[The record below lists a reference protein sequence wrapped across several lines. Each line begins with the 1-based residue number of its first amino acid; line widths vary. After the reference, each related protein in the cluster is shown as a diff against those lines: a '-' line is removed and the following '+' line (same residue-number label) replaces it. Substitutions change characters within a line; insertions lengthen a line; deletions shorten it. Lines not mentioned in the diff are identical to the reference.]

1 MAKAEPLGSLVA
13 RIAHWLPGRVI
24 VADAAIGRTRI
35 RGLFDISDPGRAGRR
50 RPPDR
55 RPVAPG
61 LGSVGGHL
69 QRLNFFRQSTE

>member
-35 RGLFDISDPGRAGRR
+35 RGLFDISDPERALDAAVRPTGGRLRR
-50 RPPDR
+50 
-55 RPVAPG
+55 VSG
-61 LGSVGGHL
+61 LLAVISSV
-69 QRLNFFRQSTE
+69 